1 MQNLQRILIV
11 GLCLSIIL
19 TACSSATPA
28 PTSAPPLPLPRPQPT
43 LPPATPI
50 PTLEPISVAAPVI
63 EYKNGQNELLVIS
76 SVTGKAFDAFPPIP
90 LGTYYNYAF
99 APDGSTL
106 ALVSNAQLYLIDLP
120 SWKYRVFDVGLHGWL
135 SSISYSPDGTLLVW
149 ASSKSD
155 GTLQVVDA
163 KSGEVKVSAQAG
175 FSLGNIKFT
184 NNGKMIM
191 VYGPQLASTGVA
203 ANAGVSVGA
212 PKAAL
217 FAVSDLS
224 MLWSVD
230 LNGIRHGVFPKKA
243 DTPDIYQPG
252 AAWFFTPGIA
262 FSPNRDILYLVH
274 GDKDKL
280 TTVDFTSRKVS
291 TIDIHV
297 KTSWLDQLMALTAG
311 VAYAK
316 GMDGTTKQALISPDG
331 KLLFVGGNT
340 EVVTQQANGDWDI
353 TDTPLGLQVIAVDD
367 GTFVNKIG
375 TEASPTWLSSDGSQI
390 FLSGWKRDN
399 NGTPWTD
406 VYDISS
412 QSIVKHFDGLYLLS
426 TRRLDGKVILVSSNQ
441 ISENVSYM
449 ASVEPD
455 TWAITGEWKE
465 PANVSWL
472 IGP

>member
-1 MQNLQRILIV
+1 MQNLQRIPIV
-11 GLCLSIIL
+11 GLCLSVIL

-28 PTSAPPLPLPRPQPT
+28 PTSVPPLPSPLPQPT
-43 LPPATPI
+43 LPPSTPI
-50 PTLEPISVAAPVI
+50 PTAEPVGVGVPVF
-63 EYKNGQNELLVIS
+63 EYNNDGLNKLLVIS

-90 LGTYYNYAF
+90 LGQNLAGDAF
-99 APDGSTL
+99 QPDGHTL
-106 ALVSNAQLYLIDLP
+106 ALVSAGQLYLIDLP
-120 SWKYRVFDVGLHGWL
+120 SWKYRTFDVGLHGWL
-135 SSISYSPDGTLLVW
+135 SAVLYSPDGTLLAL
-149 ASSKSD
+149 ASGLSD
-155 GTLQVVDA
+155 GGLRIVDV
-163 KSGEVKVSAQAG
+163 KSGEVKASAQAG
-175 FSLGNIKFT
+175 FAIRNVEFT
-184 NNGKMIM
+184 TDGKALM
-191 VYGPQLASTGVA
+191 VYGPHLVA
-203 ANAGVSVGA
+203 EISVGA

-217 FAVSDLS
+217 LAISDLS
-224 MLWSVD
+224 VLWAVE
-230 LNGIRHGVFPKKA
+230 LKGIRHGIFPKKPG
-243 DTPDIYQPG
+243 TMDIYQPG

-412 QSIVKHFDGLYLLS
+412 QSIVKHFDGLYLFS

-449 ASVEPD
+449 ASIEPD